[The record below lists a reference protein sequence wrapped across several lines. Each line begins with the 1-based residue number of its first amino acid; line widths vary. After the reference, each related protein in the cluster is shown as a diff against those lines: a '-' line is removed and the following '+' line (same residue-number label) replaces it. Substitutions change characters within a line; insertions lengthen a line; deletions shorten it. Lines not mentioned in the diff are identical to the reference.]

1 MPYEKK
7 GGWGGDRRSNNGRKK
22 GSHYK
27 VANHITMM
35 YDLHFKD
42 RPWRHSYRPQV
53 YRSHPVC
60 PVCDN
65 EDGEKITELRERFFQ
80 CEKCKHCWDTELSR

>member
-1 MPYEKK
+1 MSEDAKLFY
-7 GGWGGDRRSNNGRKK
+7 
-22 GSHYK
+22 
-27 VANHITMM
+27 A
-35 YDLHFKD
+35 LHFKEK
-42 RPWRHSYRPQV
+42 PWMRNYRPQV